1 MPSHSLH
8 SQSNKPGAGCVQFGS
23 MENDPRPVLAL
34 IRGSAAGDEGAFAAL
49 FEQYKNLVFKTA
61 LLLLDG
67 AGAAAPEAEAEEAL
81 QEVFLNVYRSLA
93 SYQPERA
100 AFSTWL
106 YRITVNHCLNR
117 RRGRR
122 WPWLSLEQLPAG
134 TGATPSPEHALS
146 ETDEVRGALRRL
158 SGKLRATVVLRFY
171 ADLSYAEIAQVLDI
185 PIGTVKSRLA
195 EALKLLGRDLGPTT
209 APARGGLKLAP
220 EQVNG

>member
-1 MPSHSLH
+1 MD
-8 SQSNKPGAGCVQFGS
+8 NEA
-23 MENDPRPVLAL
+23 RPALAL
-34 IRGSAAGDEGAFAAL
+34 IRRCQAGDEAAFAAL

-67 AGAAAPEAEAEEAL
+67 AGTPAPEAEAEEAL
-81 QEVFLNVYRSLA
+81 QEVFLSVYRSLG

-117 RRGRR
+117 RRRRR
-122 WPWLSLEQLPAG
+122 WPWLSLDRVPA
-134 TGATPSPEHALS
+134 AQASAPSPEHALS
-146 ETDEVRGALRRL
+146 ETEAVASALRCL
-158 SGKLRATVVLRFY
+158 SDKLRATVVLRFY

-195 EALKLLGRDLGPTT
+195 EALKLLGRELGP
-209 APARGGLKLAP
+209 APAAVRGGIQLA
-220 EQVNG
+220 EQTHG

>member
-1 MPSHSLH
+1 M
-8 SQSNKPGAGCVQFGS
+8 NNEA
-23 MENDPRPVLAL
+23 RPVLAL
-34 IRGSAAGDEGAFAAL
+34 IRRSQAGDEAAFAAL

-61 LLLLDG
+61 VLLLDS
-67 AGAAAPEAEAEEAL
+67 ARVASPEAEAEEAL
-81 QEVFLNVYRSLA
+81 QEVFLSVYRSLG

-117 RRGRR
+117 KRRRLP
-122 WPWLSLEQLPAG
+122 WPWLSLDRVPAAQA
-134 TGATPSPEHALS
+134 GAASPEHALG
-146 ETDEVRGALRRL
+146 ENEEVRSALRRL

-195 EALKLLGRDLGPTT
+195 EALKVLGRELGPGT
-209 APARGGLKLAP
+209 APVRGGISLTT
-220 EQVNG
+220 EQTHG